1 MTARCTCPATRV
13 TPVGSPV
20 TFVRPRNGS
29 SASSARR
36 RPARCSSTACRS
48 MPASTVSGPGTDARS
63 VGTASR
69 RSSSR
74 ASRVEGSSSRARA
87 FPRRRARRLLDGKP
101 PDGGRPDRRR
111 RRLGAGPTERIAL
124 PGHLQVPD
132 VVRLLPGPRLSRQ
145 RRSRPRTPGWG
156 RGQERWAQYGDWS
169 NLVGFRYS
177 YFEQGWFP
185 EMVRQFIERQ
195 LKRAGVPVGLV
206 AVFFPLF
213 LAEQAMTLDDPE
225 FRNGYRSALSAFWQE
240 RESTW
245 LWNEDKAG
253 LNVKTPGERTRSGE
267 QKHWT
272 GRPSTPSRPRR
283 GECGASRARGA
294 DVDRRGSRSD

>member
-1 MTARCTCPATRV
+1 M
-13 TPVGSPV
+13 
-20 TFVRPRNGS
+20 
-29 SASSARR
+29 
-36 RPARCSSTACRS
+36 
-48 MPASTVSGPGTDARS
+48 
-63 VGTASR
+63 
-69 RSSSR
+69 
-74 ASRVEGSSSRARA
+74 
-87 FPRRRARRLLDGKP
+87 
-101 PDGGRPDRRR
+101 
-111 RRLGAGPTERIAL
+111 
-124 PGHLQVPD
+124 
-132 VVRLLPGPRLSRQ
+132 
-145 RRSRPRTPGWG
+145 
-156 RGQERWAQYGDWS
+156 AQYGDWS

-253 LNVKTPGERTRSGE
+253 LNVKTPGGKDS
-267 QKHWT
+267 
-272 GRPSTPSRPRR
+272 
-283 GECGASRARGA
+283 
-294 DVDRRGSRSD
+294 